1 MKIELQKN
9 FDTRKEAEIFN
20 EFIAGFGSKCI
31 KSVYCCF
38 VNVIFIFEFKDV
50 ISFIDSINIFF
61 GIYRLF
67 LRFDGIIL
75 S

>member
-38 VNVIFIFEFKDV
+38 VNVIFVKIHIKETCSDEDYNMLVKIFEK
-50 ISFIDSINIFF
+50 
-61 GIYRLF
+61 
-67 LRFDGIIL
+67 
-75 S
+75 